1 MEGAEA
7 ARCQTANC
15 RTYWW
20 AYYCFGAVETDVDA
34 CAPIS
39 SNLLILLL
47 SNIPIDHSVAASIIA
62 VVFISNLYFLYYHL
76 FMECIVTFRLRHIQ
90 GEMYIGHSRLSVP
103 RRIPTRM

>member
-1 MEGAEA
+1 MQVIVWIIRLYVPVVPGSFTTFDASI
-7 ARCQTANC
+7 
-15 RTYWW
+15 
-20 AYYCFGAVETDVDA
+20 ETIPVLDV
-34 CAPIS
+34 
-39 SNLLILLL
+39 
-47 SNIPIDHSVAASIIA
+47 ASIIA